1 MSLDP
6 NPPRPAAGHYDPV
19 FAEDTVMTRPLPD
32 EQAASTFGAALREHR
47 VGRGMTQEDLAAAS
61 GLSVRA
67 IRNLEIGRTRQPHPQ
82 SARLLA
88 TALGLGERAGAE
100 LLHAARRGG
109 GRQKSSTPAP
119 RSSPDAPRGR
129 CELPAD
135 VADLVGRDAVVD
147 QLVAALAATT
157 PASVARLAVVTGG
170 PGSGRTAVVVRV
182 AHRLRS
188 RYPDGQLHVDLRG
201 VPAGPQRTS
210 ALLGRLLRSL
220 GQTALPESP
229 SERAALL
236 RAELA
241 VRRVL
246 IVLDDV
252 DGEADVRPLLTG
264 SSTSAV
270 LVAARRPLVTVRAAV
285 TVRLGPLSERAAV
298 HLLASVVGDGRVA
311 AEPAAAVAV
320 ARACWRLPLALRI
333 AGSWLVARPYRR
345 VSDLAAL
352 LRDERNRLDHL
363 SVGDLSLRASVLA
376 HLSGL
381 DATERAAL
389 RSVARL
395 GDVHFGL
402 CDLVGVPAAGDG
414 VERLLMANLLTPSPH
429 GRYRV
434 ETYIRAC
441 VGDRDTPL
449 VSVPAVR

>member
-1 MSLDP
+1 MMRLHS
-6 NPPRPAAGHYDPV
+6 V
-19 FAEDTVMTRPLPD
+19 DTPEAP
-32 EQAASTFGAALREHR
+32 FGAVLRGHR
-47 VGRGMTQEDLAAAS
+47 IARGMTQEDLASAS

-88 TALGLGERAGAE
+88 GALGLADQACAD
-100 LLHAARRGG
+100 LLRAARQG
-109 GRQKSSTPAP
+109 GRAAKAAAPAP
-119 RSSPDAPRGR
+119 RAAADTPRGR

-135 VADLVGRDAVVD
+135 VPDLVGRTEVTE
-147 QLVAALAATT
+147 QLVRALTERT

-170 PGSGRTAVVVRV
+170 PGSGRTALVVRV
-182 AHRLRS
+182 AHRLR
-188 RYPDGQLHVDLRG
+188 RQFPDGQLHVDLRG
-201 VPAGPQRTS
+201 VPSGPQRAAT
-210 ALLGRLLRSL
+210 LLGRLLRSL
-220 GQTALPESP
+220 GSVALPDSAD
-229 SERAALL
+229 ERAALL

-246 IVLDDV
+246 VVLDDV
-252 DGEADVRPLLTG
+252 DGESDVRPLLTG

-270 LVAARRPLVTVRAAV
+270 LVAARRPLVTVKAAA

-298 HLLASVVGDGRVA
+298 HLLASVVGDGRAA

-352 LRDERNRLDHL
+352 LRDEHSRLDHL
-363 SVGDLSLRASVLA
+363 TVGDLSLRASVLA

-381 DATERAAL
+381 DATERNAL

-395 GDVHFGL
+395 GNVYFGL
-402 CDLVGVPAAGDG
+402 CDLVGLPAAGDG
-414 VERLLMANLLTPSPH
+414 VERLLLANLLTPTPD
-429 GRYRV
+429 GRYRM
-434 ETYIRAC
+434 ESYIRSC
-441 VGDRDTPL
+441 VSERDTPL
-449 VSVPAVR
+449 VPVAAIR

>member
-1 MSLDP
+1 MMRLHTVDT
-6 NPPRPAAGHYDPV
+6 PARAV
-19 FAEDTVMTRPLPD
+19 AAEKFSADKFTA
-32 EQAASTFGAALREHR
+32 EKFGAETFGAVLRGHR
-47 VGRGMTQEDLAAAS
+47 VARGMTQEDLAAAS

-88 TALGLGERAGAE
+88 TALGLTDQTAAD
-100 LLHAARRGG
+100 LLRAARQG
-109 GRQKSSTPAP
+109 GRQPRAAAPAP
-119 RSSPDAPRGR
+119 RMSPDASRGR

-135 VADLVGRDAVVD
+135 VPDLVGRGEVSD
-147 QLVAALAATT
+147 QLVRALTERV
-157 PASVARLAVVTGG
+157 PSSVARLAVVTGG
-170 PGSGRTAVVVRV
+170 PGSGRTALVVRV
-182 AHRLRS
+182 AHRLR
-188 RYPDGQLHVDLRG
+188 RHFPDGQLHVDLRG
-201 VPAGPQRTS
+201 LPPGQQRTS

-220 GQTALPESP
+220 GSVGLPDSVD
-229 SERAALL
+229 ERAALL

-246 IVLDDV
+246 VVLDDV
-252 DGEADVRPLLTG
+252 DGESDVRPLLTG

-270 LVAARRPLVTVRAAV
+270 LVAARRPLVTVKSAA
-285 TVRLGPLSERAAV
+285 TVKLGPLSERAAV
-298 HLLASVVGDGRVA
+298 HLLASVVGDSRAA

-345 VSDLAAL
+345 MSDLATL
-352 LRDERNRLDHL
+352 LRDEPARLDHL

-395 GDVHFGL
+395 GNVHFGL
-402 CDLVGVPAAGDG
+402 CDLVGLPAAGDG
-414 VERLLMANLLTPSPH
+414 VERLLLANLLTPSPD
-429 GRYRV
+429 GRYRMESYV
-434 ETYIRAC
+434 RAC
-441 VGDRDTPL
+441 VSDRDTQL
-449 VSVPAVR
+449 VPVAAVR

>member
-1 MSLDP
+1 MMRLHSVEM
-6 NPPRPAAGHYDPV
+6 PARHTADV
-19 FAEDTVMTRPLPD
+19 
-32 EQAASTFGAALREHR
+32 SFGAVLRGHR
-47 VGRGMTQEDLAAAS
+47 VARGMTQEDLAAAS

-88 TALGLGERAGAE
+88 TALGLADQACAD
-100 LLHAARRGG
+100 LLRAARQG
-109 GRQKSSTPAP
+109 GRQTKAVTPAP
-119 RSSPDAPRGR
+119 RQPSDAPRGR

-135 VADLVGRDAVVD
+135 VTDLVGRSEVAD
-147 QLVAALAATT
+147 QLVRALTERT
-157 PASVARLAVVTGG
+157 PSTVSRLAVVTGG
-170 PGSGRTAVVVRV
+170 PGSGRTALIVRV
-182 AHRLRS
+182 AHRLR
-188 RYPDGQLHVDLRG
+188 RAFPDGQLHVGLRG
-201 VPAGPQRTS
+201 VPAGPQRTA

-220 GQTALPESP
+220 GTVALPESP
-229 SERAALL
+229 DERAALL

-246 IVLDDV
+246 VVLDDV

-264 SSTSAV
+264 STTSAL
-270 LVAARRPLVTVRAAV
+270 LVAARRPLVTLKAAA
-285 TVRLGPLSERAAV
+285 TVKLGPLSERAAV
-298 HLLASVVGDGRVA
+298 HLLASVLGDGRAA

-352 LRDERNRLDHL
+352 LREVPGRLDHL
-363 SVGDLSLRASVLA
+363 AVGDLSLRASVMA

-381 DATERAAL
+381 DTAERGAL

-402 CDLVGVPAAGDG
+402 CDLVGLPAAGDG
-414 VERLLMANLLTPSPH
+414 VERLLLANLLTSTPD
-429 GRYRV
+429 GRYRMEPYV
-434 ETYIRAC
+434 RAC
-441 VGDRDTPL
+441 VVDRDTPL
-449 VSVPAVR
+449 VPVAAIR